1 MQQNRIE
8 GSFEMKRDSVD
19 QPLGYWEIVQR
30 IPFMI
35 IYHRV
40 MFPVMGGVWNEYKG
54 KKKYKAKIRGTV
66 WLKETESD
74 K

>member
-1 MQQNRIE
+1 MYNKLIKYLGQLYICSRIE

-40 MFPVMGGVWNEYKG
+40 MFPVMGGV
-54 KKKYKAKIRGTV
+54 
-66 WLKETESD
+66 
-74 K
+74 